1 MKGNIGVEFDHMNL
15 ETKRFSFALSKLFL
29 SFWSA
34 VSLQT
39 ILLYFDRK
47 LTSLLPDCTLVD
59 ISKVTAGQRMIKS
72 KEEIEVK
79 TSFLFQQPHLP
90 LQTSLNC
97 CKLKRIS
104 GDQAWCRNC

>member
-15 ETKRFSFALSKLFL
+15 ETKRFSFALSKLAL
-29 SFWSA
+29 SIWSA

-72 KEEIEVK
+72 KEEIEVEI
-79 TSFLFQQPHLP
+79 SWFLP
-90 LQTSLNC
+90 QTKITVANS
-97 CKLKRIS
+97 S
-104 GDQAWCRNC
+104 AV